1 MKKRVIGVAV
11 LATMLSA
18 VYTVAN
24 PSSVVRTEYTVRSPK
39 VSKPYMIVFISDI
52 HYGCVQER
60 YVPEKALERVSSER
74 PDVVLLGGDIVQY
87 PVTSKSDMQRI
98 FSLLGCLEAKDG
110 VYFVYGN
117 HDAIDGRT
125 FDKPAHMDFYTQD
138 ELLSVLTDNG
148 IKVLKDDYV
157 ELRDDVRL
165 VGRDNSMQK
174 GVQRKNVADLISPS
188 DIFTVC
194 VDHTPVEQNE
204 CSQAGV
210 DLLLSG
216 HTHGGQ
222 LFPINIME
230 ELLWHMPAYG
240 RREYGSMSAIV
251 SSGMGVGAY
260 NLRNLHHCEYVVINV
275 IPK

>member
-1 MKKRVIGVAV
+1 MKKRVIGAAV
-11 LATMLSA
+11 LVTMLIA
-18 VYTVAN
+18 VYTIAN

-39 VSKPYMIVFISDI
+39 VRKPYKIVFISDI
-52 HYGCVQER
+52 HYGCAQEC
-60 YVPEKALERVSSER
+60 YVPEKALERVSSES

-117 HDAIDGRT
+117 HDATDGRT
-125 FDKPAHMDFYTQD
+125 FDKPAHTDFYTQN

-148 IKVLKDDYV
+148 IKVLKDDCA

-165 VGRDNSMQK
+165 VGRDNSMQED
-174 GVQRKNVADLISPS
+174 VQRKNVADLISTS
-188 DIFTVC
+188 DTFTVC